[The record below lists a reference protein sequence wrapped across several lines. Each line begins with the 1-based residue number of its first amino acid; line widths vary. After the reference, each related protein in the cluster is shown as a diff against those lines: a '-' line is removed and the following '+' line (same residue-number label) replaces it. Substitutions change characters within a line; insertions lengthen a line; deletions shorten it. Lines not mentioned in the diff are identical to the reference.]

1 MEKVCE
7 HCNKEFTISDDE
19 MSMYKKVGIELPCQC
34 FLCRT
39 KHLLSFWLF
48 GKFRRGKSNLSG
60 DNLITVLP
68 EKSRYPIYTL
78 HEWYS
83 DTWDAMDYEQDY
95 DSSKSF
101 FTQLQEL
108 QEKIP
113 RPHQNGA
120 KSTNCDWCDDVWN
133 CKDSYLARS
142 MVDCENLFY
151 SYRNIK
157 VKNSIDVVV
166 CFDSE
171 RCFDCVNCYSSYRL
185 FYSRNSKDCID
196 SYFLE
201 DCRNCQNCF
210 MCWNLRGKSYQ
221 IENKIPTYFFIAV
234 YEGWNQ
240 PFSFIKCNLLNV
252 YPTIKDEQLELVPAY
267 IHPSRNAVNTW
278 FEIDGFSRLATE
290 EVKRLQLATTGRE
303 VSSSLRGTTAI
314 FRVVVTGDT
323 LLKTAPLELK
333 AQKKQTSHIDD
344 DFVED
349 MDDDADYIDD
359 FISSRK

>member
-1 MEKVCE
+1 MATKQVKITSTNPNVTV
-7 HCNKEFTISDDE
+7 HIVLRVRSDDGRTME
-19 MSMYKKVGIELPCQC
+19 EHVQILKKSGRV
-34 FLCRT
+34 
-39 KHLLSFWLF
+39 LF
-48 GKFRRGKSNLSG
+48 AKIGKGLG
-60 DNLITVLP
+60 AP
-68 EKSRYPIYTL
+68 
-78 HEWYS
+78 
-83 DTWDAMDYEQDY
+83 
-95 DSSKSF
+95 F
-101 FTQLQEL
+101 FNQL
-108 QEKIP
+108 
-113 RPHQNGA
+113 
-120 KSTNCDWCDDVWN
+120 
-133 CKDSYLARS
+133 
-142 MVDCENLFY
+142 
-151 SYRNIK
+151 
-157 VKNSIDVVV
+157 
-166 CFDSE
+166 
-171 RCFDCVNCYSSYRL
+171 
-185 FYSRNSKDCID
+185 
-196 SYFLE
+196 
-201 DCRNCQNCF
+201 
-210 MCWNLRGKSYQ
+210 SYQ